1 MKKIALLVLVMA
13 VSCGDDGPDTKLPI
27 NPNNSMNNSNN
38 SNNLNNSNNSSNN
51 SNNGSNNSNNNTNIN
66 NTIANPPTT
75 FNLVNNTAEMA
86 YTFEGFNWIELQ
98 NNAGEPIIWNDFCLC
113 SCEDDPCAVCD
124 LAPPTAMELPAGE
137 TRSLT
142 WDGFIYVLDG
152 GERTCYNKVQ
162 APEMIYKAEI
172 CHFLEYETVDF
183 QDVPAEEF
191 CETQD
196 FTIGTTVE
204 AVIE

>member
-1 MKKIALLVLVMA
+1 MRSMVMKRLALLALVMV
-13 VSCGDDGPDTKLPI
+13 VSCGDGPDTKLPI
-27 NPNNSMNNSNN
+27 NPNNSSVNNPNNSNTNSNNSNN
-38 SNNLNNSNNSSNN
+38 SNN
-51 SNNGSNNSNNNTNIN
+51 NNNTNN
-66 NTIANPPTT
+66 PIANPPTT
-75 FNLVNNTAEMA
+75 FNLVNSTAETV
-86 YTFEGFNWIELQ
+86 YTFQGFDWIELQ
-98 NNAGEPIIWNDFCLC
+98 DGAGERIIWNDFCLC
-113 SCEDDPCAVCD
+113 SCDEDPCAVCD

-152 GERTCYNKVQ
+152 GERTCYNRVL
-162 APEMIYKAEI
+162 APEMIYKVKM
-172 CHFLEYETVDF
+172 CHFLAFETVDF

-204 AVIE
+204 VVIE